1 MKNLKDL
8 IDIDKHKYA
17 KSILLTAGRLGKDEN
32 LEVYVVGGFVRDLL
46 MEQPLNDIDLMVV
59 GDGISFAKKLAR
71 KLGQKKIVPFTKFG
85 TAIIPNK
92 KMSIEIATARTES
105 YSQNSRKPTE
115 VIYTNLEGDLAR
127 RDFTINAMAMNILPN
142 QFGLLIDPYNGIED
156 IRCKFLK
163 LL

>member
-8 IDIDKHKYA
+8 INIDKHKYA
-17 KSILLTAGRLGKDEN
+17 KSVLLIAGHLGKKEN

-59 GDGISFAKKLAR
+59 GDGINFAKKLAR
-71 KLGQKKIVPFTKFG
+71 KLGQKKIIPFTKFG

-92 KMSIEIATARTES
+92 KMSIEVATARTEF

-115 VIYTNLEGDLAR
+115 VIYTSLEGDLSEE
-127 RDFTINAMAMNILPN
+127 ILLSMLW
-142 QFGLLIDPYNGIED
+142 Q
-156 IRCKFLK
+156 
-163 LL
+163 